1 MKKLLLLL
9 VAASFA
15 TLAQI
20 NITGSDVSGMFA
32 IGNFATIH
40 EYDGAQID
48 IGTLGGPNNWDFTGL
63 QTTSTFDYESVNPS
77 STPYSSEFPTSTIAL
92 NSQREYIGEPGDG
105 YSYLE
110 VTGNL
115 LNNIGQAVVL
125 NSQPG
130 NLYRVKND
138 PPDALLIPIIYNSAY
153 QEHFTKTIYLNG
165 SPISQDSIFKV
176 VFIDAWGTMTLPGG
190 ASFEALRIKE
200 VRTVNGVPEG
210 AHYSFQSVNGAQVN
224 MQTSD
229 PNAADFAIVDIDW
242 YDWNLPYITDVE
254 KISSIP
260 TDFILSQNYPNPF
273 NPSTK
278 IKWQSP
284 VTGHQTLK
292 VLDLL
297 GNEVATL
304 VDEYKEAGK
313 YEVSFDASQL
323 STGIYFYRL
332 KAGSFTQT
340 KKMIFLK

>member
-1 MKKLLLLL
+1 MKKLLLFLT
-9 VAASFA
+9 AASFA
-15 TLAQI
+15 TFAQI

-32 IGNFATIH
+32 IGNFTTIH

-77 STPYSSEFPTSTIAL
+77 STPYISEFSTSTIAL

-130 NLYRVKND
+130 NLYIVKND
-138 PPDALLIPIIYNSAY
+138 PPDALIIPIIYNYAY

-176 VFIDAWGTMTLPGG
+176 VLIDAWGTMTLPGG

-200 VRTVNGVPEG
+200 VRTVNGVPAG

-229 PNAADFAIVDIDW
+229 PTAADFGIIDIDW
-242 YDWNLPYITDVE
+242 YDWNLPFITDVE
-254 KISSIP
+254 KISSLP
-260 TDFILSQNYPNPF
+260 TDFLLSQNYPNPF
-273 NPSTK
+273 NPTTK
-278 IKWQSP
+278 ISWQSP
-284 VTGHQTLK
+284 IGSHQTLK
-292 VLDLL
+292 IYDVL
-297 GNEVATL
+297 GNEVVTL
-304 VDEYKEAGK
+304 VDKYREAGT
-313 YEVSFDASQL
+313 YEVEFIAKNL
-323 STGIYFYRL
+323 SSGIYFYKL
-332 KAGSFTQT
+332 TAGSFVET
-340 KKMIFLK
+340 KKMTVLK